1 MRAGNAGLTRRGAL
15 TLGASAILSAAMTP
29 WAWAAG
35 RTGLHGLS
43 VFGDLK
49 YAPDFT
55 HFDYVA
61 PDAPKGGRVNF
72 QPT

>member
-1 MRAGNAGLTRRGAL
+1 MTRLRAGLTRRGAL
-15 TLGASAILSAAMTP
+15 QLSAAGALYATMKP

-49 YAPDFT
+49 YRRFHA
-55 HFDYVA
+55 V
-61 PDAPKGGRVNF
+61 
-72 QPT
+72 